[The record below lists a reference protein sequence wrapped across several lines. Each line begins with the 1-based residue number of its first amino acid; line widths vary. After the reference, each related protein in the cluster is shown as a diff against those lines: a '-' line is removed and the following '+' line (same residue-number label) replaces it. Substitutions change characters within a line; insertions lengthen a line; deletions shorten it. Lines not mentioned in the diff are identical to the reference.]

1 MNKWYSTFPKKEYE
15 MRFQKAQK
23 LMNKFGFDAMLLTSK
38 ENVIYFTG
46 LETVGW
52 ETKHRPL
59 GVVLPASGQKPAL
72 IIAETLAIVAEVT
85 SWITDVR
92 LWGGWKN
99 PNAPKDP
106 IIGIIQAIS
115 DLGLSKSRIGMEFG
129 YGQRIGMAQED
140 LQKLLEGLPGVTAV
154 DASDLLWKLRMI
166 KSPREIEIMRKVCQD
181 TCKAFQVGFETAR
194 AGMTEQ
200 ELAGIIFSEMSR
212 LTNWRPSFI
221 GIRSGKTKYPMMNVP
236 PFDKPMEKGD
246 LVVVDG
252 GAYYRNYHC
261 DMMRM
266 ISIGEPT
273 DEQKRFF
280 ECEIES
286 QMAGVAALKPGA
298 MASDIA
304 EACINVIKKK
314 GFSQH
319 APALERVGH
328 GLGLDVH
335 EPPSLAFNNN
345 IPLEPGMIVTVEPI
359 WSDLPNY
366 QIGNF
371 ALEDDVLITETGHEI
386 LTPLSKELFV
396 VKK

>member
-15 MRFQKAQK
+15 TRFMKAQK
-23 LMNKFGFDAMLLTSK
+23 LMNSFGLDAMLLTSK

-46 LETVGW
+46 IETLGW

-59 GVVLPASGQKPAL
+59 GVIIPASNQKPTL
-72 IIAETLAIVAEVT
+72 IIAETLAPVAEVT
-85 SWITDVR
+85 SWILDVR

-99 PNAPKDP
+99 PDAPKDP

-115 DLGLSKSRIGMEFG
+115 ELGLSKGRIGMEFG
-129 YGQRIGMAQED
+129 YGHRVGMAIED
-140 LQKLLEGLPGVTAV
+140 LQKLQEGLPKVRFS

-166 KSPREIEIMRKVCQD
+166 KSAGEIEVMRRVCKD
-181 TCKAFQVGFETAR
+181 TCNAFQVGFEA
-194 AGMTEQ
+194 AKNGMTER
-200 ELAGIIFSEMSR
+200 ELAGIIFSEMSL

-221 GIRSGKTKYPMMNVP
+221 GIRSGKAKYSMMNVT

-266 ISIGEPT
+266 MSIGEPT

-280 ECEIES
+280 ECELES
-286 QMAGVAALKPGA
+286 QMAGVAAIKPGA
-298 MASDIA
+298 TASDIA
-304 EACINVIKKK
+304 QACINVIKKK

-335 EPPSLAFNNN
+335 EPPSLALNNN
-345 IPLEPGMIVTVEPI
+345 LPLESGMILTVEPI

-371 ALEDDVLITETGHEI
+371 ALEDVILVTEKGHEI
-386 LTPLSKELFV
+386 LTPLTKDLFV
-396 VKK
+396 VNK